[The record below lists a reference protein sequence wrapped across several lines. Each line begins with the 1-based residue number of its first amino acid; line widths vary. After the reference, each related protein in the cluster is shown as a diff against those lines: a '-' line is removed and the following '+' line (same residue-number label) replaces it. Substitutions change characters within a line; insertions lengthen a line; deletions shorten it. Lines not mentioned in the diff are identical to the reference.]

1 DDHDLIFDSGTA
13 EIRLVKFFEEYLY
26 LPISRGATQ
35 AASFIVRMQNGC
47 LDTYILYVFLAVVVV
62 IVLLGVLL

>member
-1 DDHDLIFDSGTA
+1 MTSSLIREPLDPVGK
-13 EIRLVKFFEEYLY
+13 IL
-26 LPISRGATQ
+26 RGIPVPAHFPGSYP